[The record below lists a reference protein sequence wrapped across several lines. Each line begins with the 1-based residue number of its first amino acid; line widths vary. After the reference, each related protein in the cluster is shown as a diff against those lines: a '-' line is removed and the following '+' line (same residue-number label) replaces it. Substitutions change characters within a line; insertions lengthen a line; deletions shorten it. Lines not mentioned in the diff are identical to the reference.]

1 MGSFGKV
8 KVCFPS
14 PPLDFEIQISA
25 KSETESEAIMNRSL
39 SSKAAKKPS
48 PAPAKKNKKEQ
59 SLRNPLQDLNVIS
72 TSNHGSE
79 ASSSSM
85 SIEAPRG
92 CLRFFLSHSSSSNL
106 KTPIRTRTST
116 RPKTLSKTPKS
127 APLVRP
133 PKDNPSNSKCNV
145 SKHNPQKSKFKT
157 SSSCLYH
164 WQPGNLPSCRNG
176 LKLKACPALNSKG
189 KSFEQRVVN
198 DDDVGQPNE
207 LKSGSSDDATFTPL
221 CKIPTGL
228 GLDRK
233 VDNTEDVQQNS
244 DDKSNSTTPP
254 VQASVSPEIQ
264 FGSSAVSS
272 ASLAC
277 YAAGHVLS
285 GVADKRKCRPRGILN
300 VGENDSGFGK
310 GKALCSFEEVVED
323 DDATG
328 KGMVGD
334 PDASMVPLPTEA
346 SMHWIL
352 SPCNEEDED
361 HKEHS
366 ESSFQNPAGSPNSG
380 REFSSDVCC
389 HNNYESTTC
398 RSRRNT
404 SISPSGVPKFQEF
417 NNEHVPVLSSPPST
431 PGCEALPLKDERQ
444 YIYEFDAENSP
455 FSLAS
460 LSSGNVILTP
470 QSDSS
475 ADRHAGLSWSN
486 TDNHR
491 KHYDSELSSVAEAIR
506 MASLSPNRHELIE
519 DQIDSSF
526 QFDCLTTTCNSISR
540 IQKMLDDQAPWHSNS
555 TLENVSQ
562 SQLRISWREGL
573 MSRMHDMDEYDCC
586 RCLSDEEEDINGCSN
601 DLPKTS
607 CLSPEITN
615 NVEADQILT
624 DTSWSADIL
633 DDEPGVAGKVKEDFP
648 PQSCAESISTDGG
661 GLLASGDSDWN
672 LCYKNELFHV

>member
-1 MGSFGKV
+1 
-8 KVCFPS
+8 
-14 PPLDFEIQISA
+14 
-25 KSETESEAIMNRSL
+25 MNRSL

-48 PAPAKKNKKEQ
+48 PAPANKKKKNKKEQ

-72 TSNHGSE
+72 TTSSNHGSE
-79 ASSSSM
+79 ASSSSI

-106 KTPIRTRTST
+106 KTTPIPIGTRT
-116 RPKTLSKTPKS
+116 RPKTLSKKTTPKS

-133 PKDNPSNSKCNV
+133 KENPSKC
-145 SKHNPQKSKFKT
+145 NPQKSKFKT

-189 KSFEQRVVN
+189 NSFFEQGVVRVV
-198 DDDVGQPNE
+198 DVGQPNE
-207 LKSGSSDDATFTPL
+207 LKSGCSDGISTPL

-228 GLDRK
+228 GLDCK
-233 VDNTEDVQQNS
+233 VDKTEQNS
-244 DDKSNSTTPP
+244 NKSNSNGNGNSTTPP

-285 GVADKRKCRPRGILN
+285 GIADKRKCRPRGILN

-310 GKALCSFEEVVED
+310 GKALCSFEDVEED
-323 DDATG
+323 DDATATG
-328 KGMVGD
+328 IVGD
-334 PDASMVPLPTEA
+334 PDACMIPLPTEA

-366 ESSFQNPAGSPNSG
+366 ESSIQNPAGFPNHG
-380 REFSSDVCC
+380 REVSSVVCC
-389 HNNYESTTC
+389 DNNFESSTC

-404 SISPSGVPKFQEF
+404 SIYPSGVPRFQELL
-417 NNEHVPVLSSPPST
+417 NEHVPVLSSPRST

-444 YIYEFDAENSP
+444 YIFEFDAENSP
-455 FSLAS
+455 FSMAS

-475 ADRHAGLSWSN
+475 ADRHTGLSWSN

-540 IQKMLDDQAPWHSNS
+540 IQKMLDDQASWHSNS

-601 DLPKTS
+601 DLPKKS
-607 CLSPEITN
+607 CRSPEITN

>member
-1 MGSFGKV
+1 
-8 KVCFPS
+8 
-14 PPLDFEIQISA
+14 
-25 KSETESEAIMNRSL
+25 MNRSSS

-48 PAPAKKNKKEQ
+48 PAPANKNKKKNNKKEQ
-59 SLRNPLQDLNVIS
+59 SPRNPLQDLNVIS
-72 TSNHGSE
+72 TTTSNHGSE

-106 KTPIRTRTST
+106 KTPIRTRTRTRT

-127 APLVRP
+127 APLVRH
-133 PKDNPSNSKCNV
+133 PSNSKCNV

-164 WQPGNLPSCRNG
+164 WQPGNLPSCRTG
-176 LKLKACPALNSKG
+176 LKLKACPAFN
-189 KSFEQRVVN
+189 SFEQGAVR
-198 DDDVGQPNE
+198 VGQPT
-207 LKSGSSDDATFTPL
+207 GSSDATFTPL

-228 GLDRK
+228 GLDR
-233 VDNTEDVQQNS
+233 NTEEEDVQQNS
-244 DDKSNSTTPP
+244 NKSNSTTPP

-264 FGSSAVSS
+264 VGSSAVSS

-285 GVADKRKCRPRGILN
+285 GIADKRKCRPRGILN

-310 GKALCSFEEVVED
+310 GKALCSFEQVVED

-334 PDASMVPLPTEA
+334 PDASMLPLPTEA

-352 SPCNEEDED
+352 SPCNEEDEA

-366 ESSFQNPAGSPNSG
+366 ESSFQNPAGSPNANSG
-380 REFSSDVCC
+380 RREFSSDVCC
-389 HNNYESTTC
+389 DNNYESSTC

-404 SISPSGVPKFQEF
+404 SISPKSQELL
-417 NNEHVPVLSSPPST
+417 NEHVPVLSSPRST

-601 DLPKTS
+601 DLPKKS
-607 CLSPEITN
+607 CRSPEITN